1 MESAVIRESKEET
14 GLDVN
19 IKGIVGVYSDP
30 DRDPRGYVVSICFL
44 ATSDGDKLKADTDA
58 SEVNLFNLKE
68 IANLELAFDHEKI
81 IKDAI
86 KLKIKNIEGN

>member
-1 MESAVIRESKEET
+1 VESAVIRESKEET

-19 IKGIVGVYSDP
+19 IEGIVGVYSDP

-58 SEVNLFNLKE
+58 SEVKVFRLEE
-68 IANLELAFDHEKI
+68 INSLDLAFDHEKI

-86 KLKIKNIEGN
+86 KLII